1 MMKLNMED
9 VQMTKLYR
17 ISFYIIC
24 FATYFACEENEVM
37 DYALDGK
44 VYFNEVTTVSDVE
57 TANYTK
63 NYSFALQ
70 NSALIEDTVKI
81 AVKLMGDLADY
92 DRTFNA
98 EVVADSST
106 AVAGTHY
113 KLLEGVMSA
122 NTYESYLPV
131 VLYRT
136 EDTQEEAVYV
146 KLQLTDAGDLGAG
159 VEDGISFYLTWGDI
173 LLEPDN
179 WPEYYFGV
187 YSTNKYRFA
196 IDVLGLT
203 DWPQTARITD
213 GPEDGV
219 YTISEIQGF
228 ATTLNEAYEE
238 YREEYGPIYVDDDA
252 EVLEEIYYGS
262 D

>member
-1 MMKLNMED
+1 MED
-9 VQMTKLYR
+9 VQMIKLYR
-17 ISFYIIC
+17 LALSAFC
-24 FATYFACEENEVM
+24 FTLLFACEQNDVM
-37 DYALDGK
+37 DYALNGK
-44 VYFNEVTTVSDVE
+44 VYFNEVTTVSSVE
-57 TANYTK
+57 TAVYTK

-70 NSALIEDTVKI
+70 NSSLMEDTVKI
-81 AVKLMGDLADY
+81 AIKLMGDVADY
-92 DRTFNA
+92 DRTFKA
-98 EVVADSST
+98 EIVADSST

-159 VEDGISFYLTWGDI
+159 VEGGISFYLTWGDI

-196 IDVLGLT
+196 IDVLGVT

-228 ATTLNEAYEE
+228 VKTLNEAYQE
-238 YREEYGPIYVDDDA
+238 YRKENGPIYVDDDA
-252 EVLEEIYYGS
+252 KVLEEIYYGS

>member
-1 MMKLNMED
+1 M
-9 VQMTKLYR
+9 
-17 ISFYIIC
+17 
-24 FATYFACEENEVM
+24 
-37 DYALDGK
+37 
-44 VYFNEVTTVSDVE
+44 VS
-57 TANYTK
+57 
-63 NYSFALQ
+63 
-70 NSALIEDTVKI
+70 
-81 AVKLMGDLADY
+81 
-92 DRTFNA
+92 
-98 EVVADSST
+98 SSYLFSPSPSHLPPSCSGVST
-106 AVAGTHY
+106 R
-113 KLLEGVMSA
+113 EGVGG
-122 NTYESYLPV
+122 V
-131 VLYRT
+131 
-136 EDTQEEAVYV
+136 
-146 KLQLTDAGDLGAG
+146 TDGGGGRGAG
-159 VEDGISFYLTWGDI
+159 GEVDEDGISFYLTWGDI

-228 ATTLNEAYEE
+228 ATKLNEAYEE